1 MNVRRQSPAIYGMD
15 DPEVYPRPSQEDET
29 GIVKRQDETKK
40 LLFVMAGMTVL
51 FVAAVPYFSGISLF
65 LAVQVVAIILGGI
78 TLVSLFWRYSGLDIF
93 SAASIFFLY
102 ILMVALFSPGV
113 VDALASYLIR

>member
-1 MNVRRQSPAIYGMD
+1 MD
-15 DPEVYPRPSQEDET
+15 DSEGYPRPSQEDRT
-29 GIVKRQDETKK
+29 GIMKRQGETKK

-51 FVAAVPYFSGISLF
+51 FVVAVPCLSGISLF
-65 LAVQVVAIILGGI
+65 LAVQITAIILGGI

-113 VDALASYLIR
+113 VQALANYLTK